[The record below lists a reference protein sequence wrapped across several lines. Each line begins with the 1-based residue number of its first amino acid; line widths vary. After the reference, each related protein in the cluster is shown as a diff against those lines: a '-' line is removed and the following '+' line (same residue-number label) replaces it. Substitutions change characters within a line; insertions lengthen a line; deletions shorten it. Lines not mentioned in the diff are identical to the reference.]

1 MALPTKR
8 ASQKSTVPTSSSLAA
23 SGPAGIFTA
32 PRVARSA
39 AGAVMTTDEVTAA
52 AAVEATAVVG
62 RWLTWTA
69 CIGAESSDH
78 AKPTGTARAAT
89 IAASNNTRY
98 RLRIPRISS
107 NHDLDS
113 AIVRSTVSLAQY
125 GGYKRY
131 VTTVSSAHAGHRK
144 RGTSRKRQWSLHV
157 FSTGSAISALIDAV
171 SRNEFSQLGDWLG
184 VRRPCVT
191 LNRAPNDDARQAHQ
205 SARCPMAI
213 SPNNAYPQLLS
224 LAVHEFRTPASVVG
238 GYLRMLQRDGET
250 ALTERQRKMVDEAE
264 KSCGRLV
271 ALITEMSDI
280 SKLDAGLISL
290 ARQPLDLFALVGEV
304 AELVQ
309 EARDREVRL
318 EVRGEAAGASV
329 AGDAARLRSAFDAVL
344 RAILREKPGPSTV
357 IAERRIDARG
367 GITSAVVVIAD
378 AASVQA
384 AYDRAP
390 GPFDEKRGG
399 LGLALPL
406 ARRVIE
412 GHGGRLWSPAPA
424 EGAADGTG
432 NSDALSRGSAI
443 VSVPLVGSQ

>member
-1 MALPTKR
+1 MALRTKA
-8 ASQKSTVPTSSSLAA
+8 ASPKSIVPTSSSFAA
-23 SGPAGIFTA
+23 SGTAGLFTIL
-32 PRVARSA
+32 RVRRSA
-39 AGAVMTTDEVTAA
+39 AGAAMTDEVTAA
-52 AAVEATAVVG
+52 AAVEATAAVG
-62 RWLTWTA
+62 KWLTCTA

-113 AIVRSTVSLAQY
+113 LWAAIVRSTVSLAQY

-271 ALITEMSDI
+271 ALI
-280 SKLDAGLISL
+280 A
-290 ARQPLDLFALVGEV
+290 
-304 AELVQ
+304 
-309 EARDREVRL
+309 
-318 EVRGEAAGASV
+318 
-329 AGDAARLRSAFDAVL
+329 
-344 RAILREKPGPSTV
+344 
-357 IAERRIDARG
+357 
-367 GITSAVVVIAD
+367 
-378 AASVQA
+378 
-384 AYDRAP
+384 
-390 GPFDEKRGG
+390 
-399 LGLALPL
+399 
-406 ARRVIE
+406 
-412 GHGGRLWSPAPA
+412 
-424 EGAADGTG
+424 
-432 NSDALSRGSAI
+432 
-443 VSVPLVGSQ
+443 